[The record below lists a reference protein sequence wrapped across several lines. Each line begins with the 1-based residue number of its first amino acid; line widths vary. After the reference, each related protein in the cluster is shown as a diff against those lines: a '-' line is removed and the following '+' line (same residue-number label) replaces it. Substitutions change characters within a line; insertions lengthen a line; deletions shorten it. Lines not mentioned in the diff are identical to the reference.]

1 MHYKQADEEIN
12 RQLKKWLDSTQ
23 ASPINKSVEGFILQ
37 SGHSLDLLSDARVAS
52 FIYNFSQGNYYYFN
66 DYFAH
71 IMGVSREYI
80 KQCGIRIMQE
90 RVHPDDFLKCL
101 SITHQALKEFD
112 LMKEAERDST
122 QFRFFFRLQQKSGEY
137 SWVMQ
142 SNRHVKWDPSL
153 PSLDLA
159 YIIELFDQIHPMKV
173 MGVLQTARRSIEIF
187 PTGEVELLSQL
198 SQREMEILRLI
209 AMGLSSKEISDKLII
224 SANTV
229 KSHRRNILQKLNVK
243 NMMLAVN
250 MLDSL
255 S

>member
-1 MHYKQADEEIN
+1 MQYHQADEEIN

-23 ASPINKSVEGFILQ
+23 SSPVNKSVEGFIIQ
-37 SGHSLDLLSDARVAS
+37 SGQSLEFLSESRVAA

-80 KQCGIRIMQE
+80 NQAGIRIMQE

-101 SITHQALKEFD
+101 SITHQALMEFEH
-112 LMKEAERDST
+112 MKEAERDST

-159 YIIELFDQIHPMKV
+159 YIIELFDQNHPMKV
-173 MGVLQTARRSIEIF
+173 MGVLQTSRRSMEIF
-187 PTGEVELLSQL
+187 PAGEVELLSQL
-198 SQREMEILRLI
+198 SLREMEILRLI
-209 AMGLSSKEISDKLII
+209 AAGLSSNEISEKLII
-224 SANTV
+224 SYNTV

-250 MLDSL
+250 MLDNL
-255 S
+255 V